1 MTGHGVSPGTAIPFL
16 PVPEYLREFYV
27 PGVDINWSV
36 IAITGFTRDTLID
49 TYEVPA
55 DKVRLIYQGTE
66 ISRFSPS
73 DAGRATAFESYRLPE
88 GAGPVLGCI
97 GSFEERKGQSVLF
110 EAVKQLADGPLPN
123 VHAMLVGDGPDEE
136 MLEERVVAMG
146 LGDHVTFFPFTRE
159 PDIVFERLDITVL
172 SSLYKEGLPNV
183 LLESMAMGVP
193 VVASRMAG
201 VPEIVIESET
211 GYMAEPGDAAGLATG
226 IEKLWSDPERL
237 KRMGHNARRLVTEN
251 HDKDHQCQH
260 FLAYFRE
267 VSGT

>member
-1 MTGHGVSPGTAIPFL
+1 
-16 PVPEYLREFYV
+16 
-27 PGVDINWSV
+27 
-36 IAITGFTRDTLID
+36 
-49 TYEVPA
+49 
-55 DKVRLIYQGTE
+55 
-66 ISRFSPS
+66 
-73 DAGRATAFESYRLPE
+73 
-88 GAGPVLGCI
+88 
-97 GSFEERKGQSVLF
+97 
-110 EAVKQLADGPLPN
+110 
-123 VHAMLVGDGPDEE
+123 MLVGEGPDEE
-136 MLEERVVAMG
+136 KLEERVVAMG